1 MNEMCKGIV
10 ELVITTIRTKSK
22 AEEAVDEKQIDDLI
36 RRVSLVLSYELSDEE
51 FEAVR
56 KELHHRQTII
66 MEPGIAISSD
76 PNFKNW
82 YNPIDIDPSYSYW

>member
-36 RRVSLVLSYELSDEE
+36 RRVSLVLSY
-51 FEAVR
+51 
-56 KELHHRQTII
+56 
-66 MEPGIAISSD
+66 
-76 PNFKNW
+76 
-82 YNPIDIDPSYSYW
+82 